1 MQTFKNCLGPS
12 CVGTKMMHPKF
23 NFYFKVTSQMKVKL
37 ELLLPFT
44 LKLWRNE
51 WWLFNRETSARVD
64 GFFVKV
70 IRKALYAGFTI
81 IHSEKKAT
89 NYELQDKK
97 ITWIMMPK
105 VL

>member
-44 LKLWRNE
+44 YFE
-51 WWLFNRETSARVD
+51 IV
-64 GFFVKV
+64 
-70 IRKALYAGFTI
+70 
-81 IHSEKKAT
+81 EK
-89 NYELQDKK
+89 
-97 ITWIMMPK
+97 
-105 VL
+105 

>member
-44 LKLWRNE
+44 YFE
-51 WWLFNRETSARVD
+51 IV
-64 GFFVKV
+64 
-70 IRKALYAGFTI
+70 
-81 IHSEKKAT
+81 EK
-89 NYELQDKK
+89 
-97 ITWIMMPK
+97 WMMTF
-105 VL
+105 